1 MLSQVQTGPDGV
13 RSNCVRKKSDRE
25 NTHCSL
31 YLALVLLSLFWF
43 VSRFLRTRGSPR
55 QRAFGSAFYL
65 YSILCLLYQNNGAW
79 LQSEK
84 KKPKTK
90 STNLTA
96 HCRTVSK
103 LVTRCCKSKDNLNQQ

>member
-31 YLALVLLSLFWF
+31 HLALVLLSLFWF
-43 VSRFLRTRGSPR
+43 VSGFLRTRGSPR

-65 YSILCLLYQNNGAW
+65 YSILCLPYQNNGAW

-84 KKPKTK
+84 KKTENEINK
-90 STNLTA
+90 SY
-96 HCRTVSK
+96 CSPPD
-103 LVTRCCKSKDNLNQQ
+103 SS

>member
-31 YLALVLLSLFWF
+31 YLALLLLSLVWF
-43 VSRFLRTRGSPR
+43 VSGFLRTRGSPR
-55 QRAFGSAFYL
+55 ERAFGSAFYL
-65 YSILCLLYQNNGAW
+65 YSILYQNNGAW
-79 LQSEK
+79 LQNDK
-84 KKPKTK
+84 KKTKTK

-96 HCRTVSK
+96 HRRTVPK
-103 LVTRCCKSKDNLNQQ
+103 LVTRCCKGKDNLNQQ